1 MKDSTYNYILFTLL
15 LILLWMYNAH
25 TIKEIKVV
33 NNKVEQL
40 NTKIDLVVDSINNKN

>member
-1 MKDSTYNYILFTLL
+1 
-15 LILLWMYNAH
+15 MYNAR